1 MSAHHGFDPEI
12 ATLVGCN
19 AAVIYQNIKFWCAKN
34 AANGR
39 NEHEGRHYTYNSIK
53 AFGEL
58 FPYLTEKQ
66 IRSALDRLESEGLI
80 GVACLNKSNMDR
92 TKWYCLEGRLELPQR
107 ANGFAPEGEPI
118 PDSKPYNI
126 STNVDIYTSITPKDA
141 LEVWNEVCVPAGLA
155 KPRAKLPAKRA
166 AALKARLRDEG
177 LDVWREACKK
187 LVSSS
192 FCRGENN
199 TGWKADIDFLAS
211 ESGFAKV
218 MEGKYD
224 DGPGGRGCGPRNA
237 TDAKLAS
244 SERQLDAWVRA
255 AEIDGPG
262 DGGGGEDSGQPPS
275 IAGRSIGH
283 S

>member
-12 ATLVGCN
+12 AARVGCN

-39 NEHEGRHYTYNSIK
+39 NEYEGKHYTYNSIK

-92 TKWYCLEGRLELPQR
+92 TKWYCLEGQLELPQR
-107 ANGFAPEGEPI
+107 ANGIAPEGKAI
-118 PDSKPYNI
+118 PDSKPDINLD
-126 STNVDIYTSITPKDA
+126 TNVSMSISPNEA
-141 LEVWNEVCVPAGLA
+141 VEIWNEICVPAGMA
-155 KPRAKLPAKRA
+155 KPRANMPARRI
-166 AALKARLRDEG
+166 AALKARLKAEG
-177 LDVWREACKK
+177 LDGWRQGCERLAA
-187 LVSSS
+187 SS

-199 TGWKADIDFLAS
+199 TGWKADIDFLAG

-224 DGPGGRGCGPRNA
+224 DTTGPGAGNSNTARHRSAFADALSEFGESGRGDTRLEY
-237 TDAKLAS
+237 DAS
-244 SERQLDAWVRA
+244 LDHAHIGF
-255 AEIDGPG
+255 E
-262 DGGGGEDSGQPPS
+262 GQ
-275 IAGRSIGH
+275 IR
-283 S
+283 